1 MERFKLLSD
10 ADLLRIDQ
18 ASRALLWE
26 VGSEVN
32 DPRALDYFEQ
42 AGAKVDRSIN
52 RVYIPDHLIT
62 KTLNMCSS
70 SVRLYNRRDD
80 KPMLVGGDEVYFGTV
95 GIATNVLD
103 FETNEYRAV
112 LTQDLIDIIELSD
125 VQERPDYILVPAT
138 PTDVPPATVDLVETR
153 ELLLHTSKHFIA
165 EAQNAVNC
173 RKAIEMCAE
182 VAGGL
187 DKLQAKPFMTM
198 LVTLTSPL
206 HFRQDVSDLIIETAK
221 VGLPLFIES
230 GPMSGGTGPATL
242 AGNLVCAN
250 AEILNAF
257 VLAKAVN
264 PEVPLV
270 YASWAR
276 TLDMLRATC
285 SHGGP
290 EFPMQRVGTSQLAKY
305 YGLPCGGGAVL
316 GDTKSIDVQ
325 LGMEKMGTGLLP
337 ALAGCNMC
345 TGMGLFADENAIS
358 LETLVIDQEVTG
370 WIRRVLRGIE
380 VTAETTDLAVFK
392 EVGPGGDFVRCA
404 NTRDN
409 YQKEQFLP
417 QIMDRGYLALDKD
430 PLAKTMR
437 KRARKLYPKLMKN
450 YKAPEIS
457 AEVVAKL
464 NEIIAREEA

>member
-1 MERFKLLSD
+1 MGTFKLLSD

-26 VGSEVN
+26 VGVEVH
-32 DPRALDYFEQ
+32 DERAMDYYEG
-42 AGAKVDRSIN
+42 AGAHVDREKCMV
-52 RVYIPDHLIT
+52 RVPDYVIT
-62 KTLNMCSS
+62 DTLKKCSS
-70 SVRLYNRRDD
+70 SVRLYNRKD
-80 KPMLVGGDEVYFGTV
+80 PEPLVIGGDDVYFGTV

-103 FETNEYRAV
+103 INTDQYRSV
-112 LTQDLIDIIELSD
+112 LTQDLVDIIQLSD
-125 VQERPDYILVPAT
+125 VLERPHYILVPAT
-138 PTDVPPATVDLVETR
+138 PTDVPSAVVDLVETKA
-153 ELLLHTSKHFIA
+153 LLMNTSKHFIT
-165 EAQNAVNC
+165 EAQNAENC
-173 RKAIEMCAE
+173 RRAIEMAAL

-187 DKLQAKPFMTM
+187 DKLAAKPFMTM

-206 HFRQDVSDLIIETAK
+206 HFRQDVADLIIETAK

-230 GPMSGGTGPATL
+230 GPMAGGTGPATM
-242 AGNLVCAN
+242 AGNLICAN

-276 TLDMLRATC
+276 LLDMRAATC

-290 EFPMQRVGTSQLAKY
+290 EFAMLRVGTSQLAKY
-305 YGLPCGGGAVL
+305 YGLPCGGGSVL
-316 GDTKSIDVQ
+316 ADTKSIDVQ

-337 ALAGCNMC
+337 ALAGTNMC

-358 LETLVIDQEVTG
+358 LETLVIDWEITG
-370 WIRRVLRGIE
+370 WIERVLRGIE
-380 VTAETTDLAVFK
+380 VTKETCDLAVFK

-404 NTRDN
+404 HTREN
-409 YQKEQFLP
+409 YKRESFLP
-417 QIMDRGYLALDKD
+417 HIMDRGYLALDKD
-430 PLAKTMR
+430 PLAKEMR
-437 KRARKLYPKLMKN
+437 KRAKSMYPKLMRE

-457 AEVVAKL
+457 ADIVRQMD
-464 NEIIAREEA
+464 EIIAR

>member
-1 MERFKLLSD
+1 MGTFKLLSD

-26 VGSEVN
+26 VGVEVH
-32 DPRALDYFEQ
+32 DERAMDYYEG
-42 AGAKVDRSIN
+42 AGAHVDRGKCMV
-52 RVYIPDHLIT
+52 RVPDYVIT
-62 KTLNMCSS
+62 DTLKKCSS
-70 SVRLYNRRDD
+70 SVRLYNRKD
-80 KPMLVGGDEVYFGTV
+80 PEPLVIGGDDVYFGTV

-103 FETNEYRAV
+103 INTDQYRSV
-112 LTQDLIDIIELSD
+112 LTQDLVDIIQLSD
-125 VQERPDYILVPAT
+125 VLERPHYILVPAT
-138 PTDVPPATVDLVETR
+138 PTDVPSAVVDLVETKA
-153 ELLLHTSKHFIA
+153 LLMNTSKHFIT
-165 EAQNAVNC
+165 EAQNAENC
-173 RKAIEMCAE
+173 RRAIEMAAL

-187 DKLQAKPFMTM
+187 DKLAAKPFMTM

-206 HFRQDVSDLIIETAK
+206 HFRQDVADLIIETAK

-230 GPMSGGTGPATL
+230 GPMAGGTGPATM
-242 AGNLVCAN
+242 AGNLICAN

-276 TLDMLRATC
+276 LLDMRAATC

-290 EFPMQRVGTSQLAKY
+290 EFAMLRVGTSQLAKY
-305 YGLPCGGGAVL
+305 YGLPCGGGSVL
-316 GDTKSIDVQ
+316 ADTKSIDVQ

-337 ALAGCNMC
+337 ALAGTNMC

-358 LETLVIDQEVTG
+358 LETLVIDWEITG
-370 WIRRVLRGIE
+370 WIERVLRGIE
-380 VTAETTDLAVFK
+380 VTKETCDLAVFK

-404 NTRDN
+404 HTREN
-409 YQKEQFLP
+409 YKRESFLP
-417 QIMDRGYLALDKD
+417 HIMDRGYLALDKD
-430 PLAKTMR
+430 PLAKEMR
-437 KRARKLYPKLMKN
+437 KRAKSMYPKLMRE

-457 AEVVAKL
+457 ADIVRQMD
-464 NEIIAREEA
+464 EIIAR

>member
-1 MERFKLLSD
+1 MGTFKLLSD

-26 VGSEVN
+26 VGVEVH
-32 DPRALDYFEQ
+32 DERAMDYYEG
-42 AGAKVDRSIN
+42 AGAHVDREKCMV
-52 RVYIPDHLIT
+52 RVPDYVIT
-62 KTLNMCSS
+62 DTLKKCSS
-70 SVRLYNRRDD
+70 SVRLYNRKD
-80 KPMLVGGDEVYFGTV
+80 PEPLVIGGDDVYFGTV

-103 FETNEYRAV
+103 INTDQYRSV
-112 LTQDLIDIIELSD
+112 LTQDLVDIIQLSD
-125 VQERPDYILVPAT
+125 VLERPHYILVPAT
-138 PTDVPPATVDLVETR
+138 PTDVPSAVVDLVETKA
-153 ELLLHTSKHFIA
+153 LLMNTSKHFIT
-165 EAQNAVNC
+165 EAQNAENC
-173 RKAIEMCAE
+173 RRAIEMAAL

-187 DKLQAKPFMTM
+187 DKLAVKPFMTM

-206 HFRQDVSDLIIETAK
+206 HFRQDVADLIIETAK

-230 GPMSGGTGPATL
+230 GPMAGGTGPATM
-242 AGNLVCAN
+242 AGNLICAN

-276 TLDMLRATC
+276 LLDMRAATC

-290 EFPMQRVGTSQLAKY
+290 EFAMLRVGTSQLAKY
-305 YGLPCGGGAVL
+305 YGLPCGGGSVL
-316 GDTKSIDVQ
+316 ADTKSIDVQ

-337 ALAGCNMC
+337 ALAGTNMC

-358 LETLVIDQEVTG
+358 LETLVIDWEITG
-370 WIRRVLRGIE
+370 WIERVLRGIE
-380 VTAETTDLAVFK
+380 VTKETCDLAVFK

-404 NTRDN
+404 HTREN
-409 YQKEQFLP
+409 YKRESFLP
-417 QIMDRGYLALDKD
+417 HIMDRGYLALDKD
-430 PLAKTMR
+430 PLAKEMR
-437 KRARKLYPKLMKN
+437 KRAKSMYPKLMRE

-457 AEVVAKL
+457 ADIVRQMD
-464 NEIIAREEA
+464 EIIAR

>member
-1 MERFKLLSD
+1 MGTFKLLSD

-26 VGSEVN
+26 VGVEVH
-32 DPRALDYFEQ
+32 DERAMDYYEG
-42 AGAKVDRSIN
+42 AGAHVDREKCMV
-52 RVYIPDHLIT
+52 RVPDYVIT
-62 KTLNMCSS
+62 DTLKKCSS
-70 SVRLYNRRDD
+70 SVRLYNRKD
-80 KPMLVGGDEVYFGTV
+80 PEPLVIGGDDVYFGTV

-103 FETNEYRAV
+103 INTDQYRSV
-112 LTQDLIDIIELSD
+112 LTQDLVDIIQLSD
-125 VQERPDYILVPAT
+125 VLERPHYILVPAT
-138 PTDVPPATVDLVETR
+138 PTDVPSAVVDLVETKA
-153 ELLLHTSKHFIA
+153 LLMNTSKHFIT
-165 EAQNAVNC
+165 EAQNAENC
-173 RKAIEMCAE
+173 RRAIEMAAL

-187 DKLQAKPFMTM
+187 DKLAVKPFMTM

-206 HFRQDVSDLIIETAK
+206 HFRQDVADLIIETAK

-230 GPMSGGTGPATL
+230 GPMAGGTGPATM
-242 AGNLVCAN
+242 AGNLICAN

-276 TLDMLRATC
+276 LLDMRAATC

-290 EFPMQRVGTSQLAKY
+290 EFAMLRVGTSQLAKY
-305 YGLPCGGGAVL
+305 YGLPCGGGSVL
-316 GDTKSIDVQ
+316 ADTKSIVVL

-337 ALAGCNMC
+337 ALGGTNMC

-358 LETLVIDQEVTG
+358 LETLVIDWEITG
-370 WIRRVLRGIE
+370 WIERVLRGIE
-380 VTAETTDLAVFK
+380 VTKETCDLAVFK

-404 NTRDN
+404 HTREN
-409 YQKEQFLP
+409 YKRESFLP
-417 QIMDRGYLALDKD
+417 HIMDRGYLALDKD
-430 PLAKTMR
+430 PLAKEMR
-437 KRARKLYPKLMKN
+437 KRAKSMYPKLMRE

-457 AEVVAKL
+457 ADIVRQMD
-464 NEIIAREEA
+464 EIIAR

>member
-1 MERFKLLSD
+1 MGTFKLLSD

-26 VGSEVN
+26 VGVEVH
-32 DPRALDYFEQ
+32 DERAMDYYEG
-42 AGAKVDRSIN
+42 AGAHVDREKCMV
-52 RVYIPDHLIT
+52 RVPDYVIT
-62 KTLNMCSS
+62 DTLKKCSS
-70 SVRLYNRRDD
+70 SVRLYNRKD
-80 KPMLVGGDEVYFGTV
+80 PEPLVIGGDYVYFGTV

-103 FETNEYRAV
+103 INTDQYRSV
-112 LTQDLIDIIELSD
+112 LTQDLVDIIQLSD
-125 VQERPDYILVPAT
+125 VLERPHYILVPAT
-138 PTDVPPATVDLVETR
+138 PTDVPSAVVDLVETKA
-153 ELLLHTSKHFIA
+153 LLMNTSKHFIT
-165 EAQNAVNC
+165 EAQNAENC
-173 RKAIEMCAE
+173 RRAIEMAAL

-187 DKLQAKPFMTM
+187 DKLAVKPFMTM

-206 HFRQDVSDLIIETAK
+206 HFRQDVADLIIETAK

-230 GPMSGGTGPATL
+230 GPMAGGTGPATM
-242 AGNLVCAN
+242 AGNLICAN

-276 TLDMLRATC
+276 LLDMRAATC

-290 EFPMQRVGTSQLAKY
+290 EFAMLRVGTSQLAKY
-305 YGLPCGGGAVL
+305 YGLPCGGGSVL
-316 GDTKSIDVQ
+316 ADTKSIDVQ

-337 ALAGCNMC
+337 ALAGTNMC

-358 LETLVIDQEVTG
+358 LETLVIDWEITG
-370 WIRRVLRGIE
+370 WIERVLRGIE
-380 VTAETTDLAVFK
+380 VTKETCDLAVFK

-404 NTRDN
+404 HTREN
-409 YQKEQFLP
+409 YKRESFLP
-417 QIMDRGYLALDKD
+417 HIMDRGYLALDKD
-430 PLAKTMR
+430 PLAKEMR
-437 KRARKLYPKLMKN
+437 KRAKSMYPKLMRE

-457 AEVVAKL
+457 ADIVRQMD
-464 NEIIAREEA
+464 EIIAR

>member
-1 MERFKLLSD
+1 MGTFKLLSD

-26 VGSEVN
+26 VGVEVH
-32 DPRALDYFEQ
+32 DERAMDYYEG
-42 AGAKVDRSIN
+42 AGAHVDREKCMV
-52 RVYIPDHLIT
+52 RVPDYVIT
-62 KTLNMCSS
+62 DTLKKCSS
-70 SVRLYNRRDD
+70 SVRLYNRKD
-80 KPMLVGGDEVYFGTV
+80 PEPLVIGGDDVYFGTV

-103 FETNEYRAV
+103 INTDQYRSV
-112 LTQDLIDIIELSD
+112 LTQDLVDIIQLSD
-125 VQERPDYILVPAT
+125 VLERPHYILVPAT
-138 PTDVPPATVDLVETR
+138 PTDVPSAVVDLVETKA
-153 ELLLHTSKHFIA
+153 LLMNTSKHFIT
-165 EAQNAVNC
+165 EAQNAENS
-173 RKAIEMCAE
+173 RRAIEMAAL

-187 DKLQAKPFMTM
+187 DKLAAKPFMTM

-206 HFRQDVSDLIIETAK
+206 HFRQDVADLIIETAK

-230 GPMSGGTGPATL
+230 GPMAGGTGPATM
-242 AGNLVCAN
+242 AGNLICAN

-276 TLDMLRATC
+276 LLDMRAATC

-290 EFPMQRVGTSQLAKY
+290 EFAMLRVGTSQLAKY
-305 YGLPCGGGAVL
+305 YGLPCGGGSVL
-316 GDTKSIDVQ
+316 ADTKSIDVQ

-337 ALAGCNMC
+337 ALAGTNMC

-358 LETLVIDQEVTG
+358 LETLVIDWEITG
-370 WIRRVLRGIE
+370 WIERVLRGIE
-380 VTAETTDLAVFK
+380 VTKETCDLAVFK

-404 NTRDN
+404 HTREN
-409 YQKEQFLP
+409 YKRESFLP
-417 QIMDRGYLALDKD
+417 HIMDRGYLALDKD
-430 PLAKTMR
+430 PLAKEMR
-437 KRARKLYPKLMKN
+437 KRAKSMYPKLMRE

-457 AEVVAKL
+457 ADIVRQMD
-464 NEIIAREEA
+464 EIIAR

>member
-1 MERFKLLSD
+1 MGTFKLLSD

-26 VGSEVN
+26 VGVEVH
-32 DPRALDYFEQ
+32 DERAMDYYEG
-42 AGAKVDRSIN
+42 AGAHVDREKCMV
-52 RVYIPDHLIT
+52 RVPDYVIT
-62 KTLNMCSS
+62 DTLKKCSS
-70 SVRLYNRRDD
+70 SVRLYNRKD
-80 KPMLVGGDEVYFGTV
+80 PEPLVIGGDDVYFGTV

-103 FETNEYRAV
+103 INTDQYRSV
-112 LTQDLIDIIELSD
+112 LTQDLVDIIQLSD
-125 VQERPDYILVPAT
+125 VLERPHYILVPAT
-138 PTDVPPATVDLVETR
+138 PTDVPSAVVDLVETKA
-153 ELLLHTSKHFIA
+153 LLMNTSKHFIT
-165 EAQNAVNC
+165 EAQNAENC
-173 RKAIEMCAE
+173 RRAIEMAAL

-187 DKLQAKPFMTM
+187 DKLAVKPFMTM

-206 HFRQDVSDLIIETAK
+206 HFRQDVADLIIETAK

-230 GPMSGGTGPATL
+230 GPMAGGTGPATM
-242 AGNLVCAN
+242 AGNLICAN

-276 TLDMLRATC
+276 LLDMRAATC

-290 EFPMQRVGTSQLAKY
+290 EFAMLRVGTSQLAKY
-305 YGLPCGGGAVL
+305 YGLPCGGGSVL
-316 GDTKSIDVQ
+316 ADTKSIDVQ

-337 ALAGCNMC
+337 ALAGTNMC

-358 LETLVIDQEVTG
+358 LETLVIDWEITG
-370 WIRRVLRGIE
+370 WIERVLRGIE
-380 VTAETTDLAVFK
+380 VTKETCDLAVFK

-404 NTRDN
+404 HTREN
-409 YQKEQFLP
+409 YKRESFLP
-417 QIMDRGYLALDKD
+417 HIMDRGYLAMDKD
-430 PLAKTMR
+430 TLAKEMR
-437 KRARKLYPKLMKN
+437 KRAKSMYPKLMRE

-457 AEVVAKL
+457 ADIVRQMD
-464 NEIIAREEA
+464 EIIAR

>member
-1 MERFKLLSD
+1 MGTFKLLSD

-26 VGSEVN
+26 VGVEVH
-32 DPRALDYFEQ
+32 DERAMDYYEG
-42 AGAKVDRSIN
+42 AGAHVDREKCMV
-52 RVYIPDHLIT
+52 RVPDYVIT
-62 KTLNMCSS
+62 DTLKKCSS
-70 SVRLYNRRDD
+70 SVRLYNRKD
-80 KPMLVGGDEVYFGTV
+80 PEPLVIGGDDVYFGTV

-103 FETNEYRAV
+103 INTDQYRSV
-112 LTQDLIDIIELSD
+112 LTQDLVDIIQLSD
-125 VQERPDYILVPAT
+125 VLERPHYILVPAT
-138 PTDVPPATVDLVETR
+138 PTDVPSAVVDLVETK
-153 ELLLHTSKHFIA
+153 ELLMNTSKHFIT
-165 EAQNAVNC
+165 EAQNAENC
-173 RKAIEMCAE
+173 RRAIEMAAL

-187 DKLQAKPFMTM
+187 DKLAAKPFMTM

-206 HFRQDVSDLIIETAK
+206 HFRQDVADLIIETAK

-230 GPMSGGTGPATL
+230 GPMAGGTGPATM
-242 AGNLVCAN
+242 AGNLICAN

-276 TLDMLRATC
+276 LLDMRAATC

-290 EFPMQRVGTSQLAKY
+290 EFAMLRVGTSQLAKY
-305 YGLPCGGGAVL
+305 YGLPCGGGSVL
-316 GDTKSIDVQ
+316 ADTKSIDVQ

-337 ALAGCNMC
+337 ALAGTNMC

-358 LETLVIDQEVTG
+358 LETLVIDWEITG
-370 WIRRVLRGIE
+370 WIERVLRGIE
-380 VTAETTDLAVFK
+380 VTKETCDLAVFK

-404 NTRDN
+404 HTREN
-409 YQKEQFLP
+409 YKRESFLP
-417 QIMDRGYLALDKD
+417 HIMDRGYLALDKD
-430 PLAKTMR
+430 PLAKEMR
-437 KRARKLYPKLMKN
+437 KRAKSMYPKLMRE

-457 AEVVAKL
+457 ADIVRQMD
-464 NEIIAREEA
+464 EIIAR